1 MMNNY
6 YYNIVDSYIQND
18 AFENNSI
25 YINGINSNEEYGKII
40 CAMANTAALKKE
52 FVYYCF
58 VGVDNKKQ
66 YVFTGELFNPDKNE
80 IVNHLSANVS
90 FNMGSVDYDQHL
102 IFVIEVRRAFQS
114 TIQYDGLEYVINSDD
129 TGYSILDRSSEL
141 AKKLSS
147 VIEESNTNEFIT
159 RIAKKNV
166 SIEDV
171 FENLNWSAYMIMCY
185 NYRQGDSI
193 SLSLVIRELISSGFI
208 VERNTGKYDITNL
221 GALLLA
227 RNIDQFETVKTKAV
241 RVLIYSGEDFTS
253 PAKEIIGKKGYL
265 VGFKGL
271 VNYIT
276 DHLPSGEYYDDAL
289 RKNRTVVSLLSI
301 RETVANALIH
311 QDLNELGTPTILI
324 FSNHIIIQNPG
335 TPLVSKDRFI
345 DTPPR
350 SRNGALA
357 AAMQK
362 AGICEQRGSGYDK
375 IITDIENN
383 NLLAPEIIVDNQ
395 CTSVSFKF
403 YKPFEKPSKEELTQ
417 IAYNH
422 TCLNYVNGKI
432 TNNSSLRKRLH
443 LMDKERYKVSRIF
456 QFAIDS
462 GLIKIKDGT
471 SNKNRQYVPFW
482 A

>member
-1 MMNNY
+1 M
-6 YYNIVDSYIQND
+6 
-18 AFENNSI
+18 
-25 YINGINSNEEYGKII
+25 
-40 CAMANTAALKKE
+40 
-52 FVYYCF
+52 
-58 VGVDNKKQ
+58 
-66 YVFTGELFNPDKNE
+66 
-80 IVNHLSANVS
+80 
-90 FNMGSVDYDQHL
+90 
-102 IFVIEVRRAFQS
+102 
-114 TIQYDGLEYVINSDD
+114 
-129 TGYSILDRSSEL
+129 
-141 AKKLSS
+141 
-147 VIEESNTNEFIT
+147 
-159 RIAKKNV
+159 
-166 SIEDV
+166 
-171 FENLNWSAYMIMCY
+171 
-185 NYRQGDSI
+185 
-193 SLSLVIRELISSGFI
+193 
-208 VERNTGKYDITNL
+208 
-221 GALLLA
+221 
-227 RNIDQFETVKTKAV
+227 
-241 RVLIYSGEDFTS
+241 
-253 PAKEIIGKKGYL
+253 
-265 VGFKGL
+265 
-271 VNYIT
+271 
-276 DHLPSGEYYDDAL
+276 
-289 RKNRTVVSLLSI
+289 
-301 RETVANALIH
+301 
-311 QDLNELGTPTILI
+311 I